1 MNVETAGVAFAE
13 KIMVLTYF
21 AETDAVAVEEWSNSS
36 KQEEV
41 VHLGQGSNSCYKIP
55 LECVELKQEIVKWLE
70 LVKDSSRAGE

>member
-13 KIMVLTYF
+13 KIMVLAYA
-21 AETDAVAVEEWSNSS
+21 AETVAAAVEEWSSSS

-41 VHLGQGSNSCYKIP
+41 LHLGEGSNSCYKIP
-55 LECVELKQEIVKWLE
+55 LECVALTQEIVEWLE